1 MALRGGGAWNK
12 PPLHLDRDR
21 GSHSDVGSIG
31 RAFSRR
37 MRYDVIAFVLVVTP
51 RYAPGSHPSSP
62 PDGFLRAVCEAVNA
76 GAALVGGV
84 ATTALERPDGSSTF
98 TFSQAVLYP

>member
-1 MALRGGGAWNK
+1 MALRGAI
-12 PPLHLDRDR
+12 DRQQS
-21 GSHSDVGSIG
+21 GTVGSIG

>member
-1 MALRGGGAWNK
+1 
-12 PPLHLDRDR
+12 
-21 GSHSDVGSIG
+21 
-31 RAFSRR
+31 
-37 MRYDVIAFVLVVTP
+37 MRYDVVMFVLVVMP
-51 RYAPGSHPSSP
+51 RSPAGAHQSSP

-84 ATTALERPDGSSTF
+84 ATTAHERPDGASTF